1 MRHCISLL
9 TSFEPCLAALSLL
22 LIACTN
28 DGCRPAPQ
36 TRGGA
41 DETPGEVQPVPSTVR
56 LESRPAP
63 VDSPQT
69 PAATGGGPIAPV
81 IANGAPV
88 AAGEGFDSPSSWTIL
103 SPNRSVRATV
113 ELADRSASAGFPP
126 GPRLYYTLELGDGAS
141 YTTLLEASPLGI
153 ARSDQSFIDGL
164 VLAQAGRSTRVDE
177 TYEMLTGK
185 RRRPHNFANQR
196 VLTFSNPAGARLG
209 ARAAGV

>member
-1 MRHCISLL
+1 MPGHA
-9 TSFEPCLAALSLL
+9 LAA
-22 LIACTN
+22 AHRCTN
-28 DGCRPAPQ
+28 DGSRPAPQ
-36 TRGGA
+36 AQGGA
-41 DETPGEVQPVPSTVR
+41 DNVPGVRTVQPPPSTAV

-63 VDSPQT
+63 GSLDAPGA
-69 PAATGGGPIAPV
+69 PAATAGSPIAPV
-81 IANGAPV
+81 IANGLPV
-88 AAGEGFDSPSSWTIL
+88 AAGEGFDTPSSWTIS
-103 SPNRSVRATV
+103 SPNRSVRAIV

-126 GPRLYYTLELGDGAS
+126 GPRLYYTLELGDGAT
-141 YTTLLEASPLGI
+141 YTTLLETSPLGI

-164 VLAQAGRSTRVDE
+164 VLAQPGRSTRVDE